1 MAPSPSSCNTCMFF
15 FSLSWSRYRNV
26 AVVQQHPWLLLCVA
40 RQDDYPWPRWWRGTF
55 NHRCKCFLLTGQAL
69 FLFSLSLS
77 SDIRDRGRVRF
88 FSSRKK
94 RKRLFF
100 RSSFFR
106 TIFVSNNADIL
117 ILINSLAGNLYLF
130 LQKRKR
136 HFQAA
141 SCSCL
146 WFFE

>member
-94 RKRLFF
+94 RKRLFS
-100 RSSFFR
+100 RSR
-106 TIFVSNNADIL
+106 TIFAISNNADIL